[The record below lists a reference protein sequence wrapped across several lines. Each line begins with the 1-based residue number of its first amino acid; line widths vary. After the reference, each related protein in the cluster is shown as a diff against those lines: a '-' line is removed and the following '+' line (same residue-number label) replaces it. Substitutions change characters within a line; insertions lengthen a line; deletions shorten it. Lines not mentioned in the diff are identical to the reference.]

1 MGGNPHYVNKTM
13 KLIDLVNRK
22 PVPDPWSE
30 GDNIPWNNP
39 DFSQRM
45 LKEHLTQDHDAASR
59 KLERINQHVVW
70 IHSHVLLEKPSK
82 VLDLGCGPGLYAH
95 RLAAL
100 GHQCVG
106 IDYSPASINYARTIA
121 MQEHLDCVF
130 QEADIREAD
139 YGSGFDI
146 VMQIYGELNVFRP
159 AHAEVIL
166 EKAYQALKPGGRLL
180 LEPHTYDAVQNWGKR
195 PPSWYTSTCGL
206 FSPTPYIVMEECF
219 WNPEAQ
225 AATNRYFI
233 IDAATGEVTRYAQS
247 IQAYTQQDYTTLLR
261 KCGYTNIS
269 FYPSLT
275 GKPDPKQTDLLALL
289 ATKTE

>member
-1 MGGNPHYVNKTM
+1 M

-22 PVPDPWSE
+22 PVPLPWDE

-59 KLERINQHVVW
+59 KLERISQHIAW
-70 IHSHVLLEKPSK
+70 IHEQVLLGKPSK

-95 RLAAL
+95 RLTAL
-100 GHQCVG
+100 GHQCMG
-106 IDYSPASINYARTIA
+106 IDYSPASIAYARNIA

-130 QEADIREAD
+130 HEADIREAD
-139 YGSGFDI
+139 FGSGFDA
-146 VMQIYGELNVFRP
+146 VMLIYGEFNIFRP

-166 EKAYQALKPGGRLL
+166 EKAYQALKPGGRLV
-180 LEPHTYDAVQNWGKR
+180 LEPHTYDAVQKWGTR
-195 PPSWYTSTCGL
+195 LPSWYTSPSGL
-206 FSPTPYIVMEECF
+206 FSPTPHFVMEEYA
-219 WNPEAQ
+219 WDQEAH

-233 IDAATGEVTRYAQS
+233 IDALNGEVTQYAQS

-261 KCGYTNIS
+261 KSGYTNTS

-275 GKPDPKQTDLLALL
+275 GKPDPKQTALLALL
-289 ATKTE
+289 ATKPVFPGQEENI